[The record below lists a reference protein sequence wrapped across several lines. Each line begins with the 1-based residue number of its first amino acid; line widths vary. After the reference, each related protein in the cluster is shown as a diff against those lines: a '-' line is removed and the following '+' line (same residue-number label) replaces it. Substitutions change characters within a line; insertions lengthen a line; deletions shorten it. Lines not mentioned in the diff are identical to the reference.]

1 MNLNSIVSGAINAVN
16 PQVAV
21 MIQQSTGST
30 TGADGSQI
38 PTYNTIPAFGQMQ
51 SLSASDLKRLEAIGI
66 QGLEAMGI
74 QSVQQKIYLNGD
86 YEGIFRV
93 LGKGGDML
101 TIGNYTYLVTAVL
114 ERWPDWVSLGITMQV
129 S

>member
-1 MNLNSIVSGAINAVN
+1 MNLNNIVSGAINAVN

-38 PTYNTIPAFGQMQ
+38 PTYTMIQAFGQMQ
-51 SLSASDLKRLEAIGI
+51 SLSASDLKRLEA
-66 QGLEAMGI
+66 MGI
-74 QSVQQKIYLNGD
+74 QPVQQKIYLNGD

-93 LGKGGDML
+93 LGKGGDIL